1 LVNFLMFVANIK
13 LSMNFV
19 KHNKWCHSSL
29 ESRKKNGVI
38 PVPKHWDPVFFTNS
52 PKVFHSIT

>member
-1 LVNFLMFVANIK
+1 MK
-13 LSMNFV
+13 LSTNFV